1 MTTFVDIFKNP
12 LPMITLSATISLAVY
27 FLSENLNGRTD
38 KKHRWLDAIITKITP
53 YSRRIVF
60 TIASLWAVSIYAY
73 AAYSFQ
79 EVDPALSYMAR
90 MFGLSAL
97 GGLYLVLLLGVLR
110 VYFPKLKINT
120 LLLHASRGFG
130 LATFMLA
137 CLHLLCAFIANLD
150 GKLNALQFLST
161 RHQVALGLSSAAFI
175 ILFLLAITSV
185 DRIIAWMSFSRW
197 KKLHR
202 FVHLAVILVLFHA
215 FLIGSHFTVVAA
227 VLPLLIILLSLTFLF
242 LEVGAIYKKLQPLTK
257 NSDNHKRLRLLYAG
271 LIVLACSGMFV
282 ANMALQS
289 TYNPHAGHTMTYSD
303 AYTIEVATE
312 PTDFSSGQEIR
323 LKLKVNDKKTGQP
336 WTDYSVVNEK
346 LLHLI
351 VISEDMQRYE
361 HLHPDYLGN
370 GDFEVSFTPPIE
382 STYYL
387 YAEFA
392 PSLNSEALARAEVK
406 TKNAPPLGNVL
417 PISEGPRTAVSGRYS
432 VELKTDQDLQA
443 KTNYPITFTIEETQ
457 TNELITNFESYLG
470 MLGHLAI
477 IHENKLSYLHVHPT
491 VVSTG
496 DQPLTFSAQFPEPG
510 MYRMYLQFKHEGQ
523 LNAVAFTVRVQ

>member
-12 LPMITLSATISLAVY
+12 LPMIALSAAISLAVY
-27 FLSENLNGRTD
+27 FLSENLNGHPI
-38 KKHRWLDAIITKITP
+38 KKHRRSDAFITKLTP
-53 YSRRIVF
+53 YSRRVVF
-60 TIASLWAVSIYAY
+60 SVASLWAVSIYAY
-73 AAYSFQ
+73 SAYSFQ

-110 VYFPKLKINT
+110 VYFPRLKINV

-202 FVHLAVILVLFHA
+202 FVHLAVILALFHA

-227 VLPLLIILLSLTFLF
+227 ALPLLIILLSLTFLL
-242 LEVGAIYKKLQPLTK
+242 LEVGAIYKKLQSLAK
-257 NSDNHKRLRLLYAG
+257 NSKDHKRLRLSYAA
-271 LIVLACSGMFV
+271 LIVLACSGLFV

-303 AYTIEVATE
+303 AYTIKVATE
-312 PTDFSSGQEIR
+312 PTNFSAGQEIR
-323 LKLKVNDKKTGQP
+323 LTLKVNEKKTGQP

-351 VISEDMQRYE
+351 VISEDMQQYE

-370 GDFEVSFTPPIE
+370 GDFAVNFTPPIE

-392 PSLNSEALARAEVK
+392 PSLNSEALASAVVK
-406 TKNAPPLGNVL
+406 TSNAPPIGGVP
-417 PISEGPRTAVSGRYS
+417 PISEGPRTAVSGRYA
-432 VELKTDQDLQA
+432 VEFKTDQDLQA
-443 KTNYPITFTIEETQ
+443 KTSYPITFTVKDTQ
-457 TNELITNFESYLG
+457 TNEVITNFESYLG

-491 VVSTG
+491 TNG
-496 DQPLTFSAQFPEPG
+496 KNGQPLTFSAQFPESG
-510 MYRMYLQFKHEGQ
+510 LYRMYLQFKHDGQ